1 MRLVQR
7 RKRHKTLQPGKH
19 CSRYAYRRS
28 IVGAA
33 VDNAMADRGEAP
45 AVGAGT
51 QPIEQKR
58 DRAFMAGWTAI
69 RPCMFVHDGTGRV
82 LRAKARAAL
91 KLLEVARNER
101 CEIGAGAEDG
111 KLEARRARV
120 QDQDRIA
127 H

>member
-1 MRLVQR
+1 
-7 RKRHKTLQPGKH
+7 
-19 CSRYAYRRS
+19 
-28 IVGAA
+28 
-33 VDNAMADRGEAP
+33 MADRGEAP

-58 DRAFMAGWTAI
+58 DRAFMAGRAPI
-69 RPCMFVHDGTGRV
+69 RPRMFVHDGTGRV

-111 KLEARRARV
+111 KLEARRACV